1 MRKPPSIGTLSKGV
15 CTAVGLMVLM
25 ILVAATATVCTKRRR
40 RRKKDKQVRVYSGG
54 AGICVE
60 VSLAGAVV

>member
-25 ILVAATATVCTKRRR
+25 ILVAATVCTKRRR
-40 RRKKDKQVRVYSGG
+40 RRRKDKQVRVYSGG